1 MKLIFVRL
9 LLAFSCTVFP
19 GKCAFRTKILMYI
32 LKKCSQPTCTILVS
46 FLTEEFE
53 HRNANSIIKQF
64 IENGPPKLNKM
75 EVIGTRNCN
84 CCNSL
89 IPCYNVQM
97 ILE

>member
-53 HRNANSIIKQF
+53 HRNANSMMRREVSKRQIKM
-64 IENGPPKLNKM
+64 N
-75 EVIGTRNCN
+75 
-84 CCNSL
+84 
-89 IPCYNVQM
+89 
-97 ILE
+97 

>member
-1 MKLIFVRL
+1 MFI
-9 LLAFSCTVFP
+9 
-19 GKCAFRTKILMYI
+19 M
-32 LKKCSQPTCTILVS
+32 KKCYQLTSSTILVN
-46 FLTEEFE
+46 FLTEESE
-53 HRNANSIIKQF
+53 HRNANSMIKQF

-75 EVIGTRNCN
+75 EVSGTHNCN